1 MGIQGLLRN
10 LHPLLVPP
18 PSHHSHQ
25 DADNHCH
32 DASSAHR
39 KKNTSTTIRHNIRQF
54 QNKSLAIDA
63 SSWLH
68 KAAYTCAERL
78 VESTESGTRDPIAEQ
93 AYTKYMIDRC
103 HELLTWSN
111 IQTIYLVFD
120 GKRVPLKA
128 GTNAEREMKRQANLD
143 EARQLRAAGRY
154 SEASEKYRSCVKGN
168 DLMAR
173 VVAAEVEKKWGRV
186 AHSENPSD
194 DHAINKNIRVQCVWS
209 PYEADAQLAKL
220 CIDGYAHAVVT
231 EDSDVLV
238 YSAVTRQP
246 FPIIYK
252 LDRKDGSCDVVTM
265 DWLVNPEF
273 LVELTGGG
281 RGRGRGGRLSADSE
295 SNSSC
300 SSGRRRRSRRDRIRD
315 DLGYIYQDNP
325 LDDEHE
331 SNSNVV
337 DDGADDEKV
346 QCCCVEYEDL
356 GFAPVRRTLPR
367 PTSTSNS
374 KSTSNRNGKNARR
387 SSNAAS
393 AGNALLS
400 YLRAFAYKEASNP
413 GSGVRLFVQACIL
426 SGCDYVPN
434 RLSKVGPVTAF
445 KLVKEASH
453 RDAAVRFE
461 RVLKSLPAGSK
472 LLAEEC
478 DKSSE
483 DGDEKDDGGE
493 EDEDYD
499 DFLSLPDTD
508 RHAKE
513 KYEELL
519 SKSES
524 VFYYHLVRDLS
535 TGKVLPLV
543 THNQPTQRDDD
554 GDGLVVDS
562 SERDTSFRPCIT
574 RFEHGMTFVGSAAE
588 AMSDRPEPLPEITA
602 ATNHQRHRPSIAPQK
617 STINSNGGWIS
628 AKKHA
633 VSTRPVQK
641 PFQKTD
647 QSNLPPKH
655 HVEALAPLTKALPKE
670 TPMQRYLVST
680 TNSSIV
686 ERDIT
691 KSTLSNETIVDK
703 NLRDA
708 SPDNISDGK
717 ENHDHNFATTSSAT
731 NPFAALAYD
740 ISTTNNKSM
749 MKSPFFSPVK
759 FDYGLDTPQGDSGTK
774 TKAKDFVEASRPVDS
789 AMCAT
794 LRSDHDDGEEVQPKQ
809 STTNDIIGS
818 TADADTSFSCGLLPE
833 PPRMSNFYSPDI
845 QPGPRRISTSPPE
858 IMQGELLRGN
868 CPEDVIEI
876 LDDDDDDDDERR
888 NMMMRWQHRM
898 WRHCQHCTWYT
909 QEINGR

>member
-1 MGIQGLLRN
+1 
-10 LHPLLVPP
+10 
-18 PSHHSHQ
+18 
-25 DADNHCH
+25 
-32 DASSAHR
+32 
-39 KKNTSTTIRHNIRQF
+39 
-54 QNKSLAIDA
+54 
-63 SSWLH
+63 
-68 KAAYTCAERL
+68 
-78 VESTESGTRDPIAEQ
+78 
-93 AYTKYMIDRC
+93 MIDRC
-103 HELLTWSN
+103 HELLNWSN

-128 GTNAEREMKRQANLD
+128 GTNAEREMKRQAKLE
-143 EARQLRAAGRY
+143 EARQLRAAGKY

-173 VVAAEVEKKWGRV
+173 VVAAEVERKWGRV
-186 AHSENPSD
+186 THSENPNND
-194 DHAINKNIRVQCVWS
+194 DHAINKNVRVQCVWS

-252 LDRKDGSCDVVTM
+252 LDRKDGSCDVITM

-273 LVELTGGG
+273 LVELTGGV
-281 RGRGRGGRLSADSE
+281 RGRCGRRSTDSE
-295 SNSSC
+295 SNSC
-300 SSGRRRRSRRDRIRD
+300 CNSGRRRRSRRDNIRA
-315 DLGYIYQDNP
+315 DLDFIYQDNS
-325 LDDEHE
+325 LYDEHE
-331 SNSNVV
+331 SNHDNDSKKIE
-337 DDGADDEKV
+337 DGTDDEKV
-346 QCCCVEYEDL
+346 QSCCVKYEDL
-356 GFAPVRRTLPR
+356 GFAPVRRTLPL
-367 PTSTSNS
+367 PTSPSNGKATS
-374 KSTSNRNGKNARR
+374 TRNG
-387 SSNAAS
+387 SNAKSSSTANT

-400 YLRAFAYKEASNP
+400 YLRSFAYKEASNP

-453 RDAAVRFE
+453 RDAAIRFE

-483 DGDEKDDGGE
+483 DGDGKDDGDV

-508 RHAKE
+508 RNAKE
-513 KYEELL
+513 NYEELL

-524 VFYYHLVRDLS
+524 VFYYHLVREMS

-554 GDGLVVDS
+554 VDNDS
-562 SERDTSFRPCIT
+562 SERDAIFRPCIT
-574 RFEHGMTFVGSAAE
+574 RFENGMTFVGTAAE
-588 AMSDRPEPLPEITA
+588 AMSDRPEPLPVITGA
-602 ATNHQRHRPSIAPQK
+602 PYHRRHRPAIAPQK
-617 STINSNGGWIS
+617 SFNSSTNGGWIS

-633 VSTRPVQK
+633 DSTRPVQK
-641 PFQKTD
+641 SFQRTD
-647 QSNLPPKH
+647 QSNLHSKQ
-655 HVEALAPLTKALPKE
+655 HVEALVPLTKALPKE

-680 TNSSIV
+680 KTSSIV
-686 ERDIT
+686 EGDT
-691 KSTLSNETIVDK
+691 VKSTLSNETIVDK

-708 SPDNISDGK
+708 SRDNISDGK

-740 ISTTNNKSM
+740 ISTTSEVANNKSMAQTSNHCATNNKSM

-774 TKAKDFVEASRPVDS
+774 TKAKDFVEASRPADS
-789 AMCAT
+789 AMCAI
-794 LRSDHDDGEEVQPKQ
+794 LCGDHVDGEEVQPKQ
-809 STTNDIIGS
+809 STSNDI
-818 TADADTSFSCGLLPE
+818 DANISFGVGLLPE
-833 PPRMSNFYSPDI
+833 PPRMNNFYSPDI

-858 IMQGELLRGN
+858 RIQGELLRGN
-868 CPEDVIEI
+868 CLEDVIEI
-876 LDDDDDDDDERR
+876 LDDDDDDESPAAAAPLFKTHQLYRISSV
-888 NMMMRWQHRM
+888 NKQPFKSP
-898 WRHCQHCTWYT
+898 YT
-909 QEINGR
+909 GTSTNKRSSTATSSQSMKKSRLSSSALLAGFARQQQTSNILKQKSRFFPPTAKTHTKQTQMSLNSYLTKKNNDKPNAGDGR